1 MFAMP
6 DPAENSSRLS
16 TPATPPGLGR
26 SGLGRSG
33 LGRSRAVAIACVI
46 ALAGLGWVYLG
57 LSIAEHVDRSG
68 SLAQFLAQLWSG
80 DRGLARALY
89 DAICRPSFGHAAQGD
104 GIGDAAIVLLMW
116 VAMTLAMMLPTA
128 GPMILTYADIADA
141 ATRKGEQVT
150 SPLVLTAG
158 YVAVWFGFAITATG
172 LQIALTDAAILD
184 PAMGTA
190 SPLFSGAVFIAAGA
204 YQFSALKHACV
215 TQCQRPFPFF
225 LTHWTSEPRGILRLG
240 LRQGLYCLGCCWA
253 MMGLMLAVG
262 IMNVVWMATL
272 GMIMAAEK
280 IATTTRFSRAVG
292 GVLVLIGAVLIATAV
307 VAQWPT
313 HST

>member
-1 MFAMP
+1 MVAMP
-6 DPAENSSRLS
+6 DPAEQLSHPS
-16 TPATPPGLGR
+16 TPATQPGVGP
-26 SGLGRSG
+26 
-33 LGRSRAVAIACVI
+33 SRAIAVACVI
-46 ALAGLGWVYLG
+46 VLAGLGWLYLG

-68 SLAQFLAQLWSG
+68 GLTQIWSSN
-80 DRGLARALY
+80 RGLANALY
-89 DAICRPSFGHAAQGD
+89 DAICRPSFGHAIEGNSD
-104 GIGDAAIVLLMW
+104 VAIVLLMW
-116 VAMTLAMMLPTA
+116 IAMTLAMMLPTA

-141 ATRKGEQVT
+141 AARKGEPAA
-150 SPLVLTAG
+150 SPTVLMAG
-158 YVAVWFGFAITATG
+158 YVAVWFGFAVAATG

-225 LTHWTSEPRGILRLG
+225 LTHWTSEPQGILGLG

-253 MMGLMLAVG
+253 MMALMLAVG
-262 IMNVVWMATL
+262 VMNVIWMAAL
-272 GMIMAAEK
+272 GMVMAAEK

-292 GVLVLIGAVLIATAV
+292 GVLIVIGAVLIATAII
-307 VAQWPT
+307 AQWPT
-313 HST
+313 RST